1 MTAAELIALLKSR
14 PVACGRLSIETYT
27 DTAGPSNHAVW
38 LDAEHDDAGNIKVF
52 HEWLTG
58 AAVNWCDERGIDTQI
73 SRLGNWYATTGR
85 EEEEITLADGHPSRL
100 HALLAAIEASQETT
114 T

>member
-1 MTAAELIALLKSR
+1 MTSPDLIALLRSR
-14 PVACGRLSIETYT
+14 PRACGRLGITFQFYSDDDQEWWWGNTMIGT
-27 DTAGPSNHAVW
+27 DDISEVYRHA
-38 LDAEHDDAGNIKVF
+38 I
-52 HEWLTG
+52 TG

-100 HALLAAIEASQETT
+100 HALLAAIEASEETT
-114 T
+114 